1 MKKYLPNLV
10 FLVLFGLAG
19 YYLTL
24 VAAPYAVLHVFEH
37 RLLAKV
43 PENTLFHA
51 PLPAA
56 TPNTGTM
63 PNPDFLYSV
72 LKYNLSGGP
81 VRLTG
86 TVPHDTYWSFSTY
99 QADSSNFSVVNDQQ
113 ITASQF
119 DIVLARAG
127 EPLNGCHLSDA
138 TRVVYSPTTTGVGL
152 FRLLVATPADLSR
165 LEDLRHQT
173 HVDILKP

>member
-1 MKKYLPNLV
+1 MKKFLPGLLVV
-10 FLVLFGLAG
+10 FLFALAG

-24 VAAPYAVLHVFEH
+24 MAAPFAVLHVFEH

-51 PLPAA
+51 PLPTA
-56 TPNTGTM
+56 TPKTGTM

-86 TVPHDTYWSFSTY
+86 VVPHDTYWSFSTY

-113 ITASQF
+113 ITAGQF
-119 DIVLARAG
+119 DIVLAQAG
-127 EPLNGCHLSDA
+127 QSLDAYRLSA
-138 TRVVYSPTTTGVGL
+138 TTRVIYSPTTTGVGL
-152 FRLLVATPADLSR
+152 FRLLDSTPAELSR
-165 LEDLRHQT
+165 LEALRHQT
-173 HVDILKP
+173 RVEILKP